1 MFASMIIAGWLAFAG
16 PSSSPLA
23 DIGPAPRTVLM
34 DADGKPFDLASL
46 KGKVV
51 LVSFVYTTCTGT
63 CPGTT
68 QAMVRV
74 RKTLDEAHLWGDSV
88 AFVSITLDP
97 RRDTADTLRQYA
109 RVFRANDPSWHFL
122 TGKPEK
128 VAAVIAD
135 WDMWVKELPNGA
147 LDHPSRVFLLDP
159 RGHQREIY
167 SLEFLTPAA
176 VLRDVRWLLDESS
189 SPPASRPR

>member
-1 MFASMIIAGWLAFAG
+1 MFATLMIAGCLSFAG
-16 PSSSPLA
+16 PASSPLA

-34 DADGKPFDLASL
+34 DAAGNSFDLASL

-74 RKTLDEAHLWGDSV
+74 RKTLDEAHLWGGSV

-109 RVFRANDPSWHFL
+109 RVFRATDPSWHFL
-122 TGKPEK
+122 TGPPEK

-167 SLEFLTPAA
+167 NLEFLKPDA